1 MVNEGSGF
9 YDSFWD
15 FLAQVTGGRN
25 NQVQRKVINLS
36 TSEKYRLKRLIQ
48 KFQKAIGPELNKRYG
63 GKKHYTIPQVKRII
77 EDFKI
82 KPYNT
87 PYVYAKYLNQED
99 YDFVTDEES
108 IEEAYESLI
117 EILHL
122 LETSPELR
130 GSKKLLNIRESG
142 IY

>member
-1 MVNEGSGF
+1 MRS
-9 YDSFWD
+9 
-15 FLAQVTGGRN
+15 LTTG
-25 NQVQRKVINLS
+25 
-36 TSEKYRLKRLIQ
+36 EKYRLKRLIQ

-63 GKKHYTIPQVKRII
+63 GRKHYTIPQVKRII

-82 KPYNT
+82 KTYDI
-87 PYVYAKYLNQED
+87 PYVYAKYLNQSD
-99 YDFVTDEES
+99 YDILTDEES
-108 IEEAYESLI
+108 INEAYESLI

-122 LETSPELR
+122 LETCPELW

>member
-1 MVNEGSGF
+1 MI
-9 YDSFWD
+9 
-15 FLAQVTGGRN
+15 
-25 NQVQRKVINLS
+25 KLS

-63 GKKHYTIPQVKRII
+63 GKEHYTIPQVKRII

-82 KPYNT
+82 KTHNT
-87 PYVYAKYLNQED
+87 PYVYAKYLNQAD
-99 YDFVTDEES
+99 YDIVTDEES
-108 IEEAYESLI
+108 IEEAYQSLI

-122 LETSPELR
+122 LETGPELR